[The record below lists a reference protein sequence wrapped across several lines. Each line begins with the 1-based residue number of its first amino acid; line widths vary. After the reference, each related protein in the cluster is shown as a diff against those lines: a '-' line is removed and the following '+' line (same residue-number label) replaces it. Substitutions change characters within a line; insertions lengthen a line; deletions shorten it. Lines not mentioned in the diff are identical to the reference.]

1 MNLRLK
7 MIKEQRIGVL
17 LLLIIICILELL
29 IHRNALISSIFENN
43 NATPFQFVEEINEQ
57 NFKVKDKKDKFIEP
71 FNPTDYNSE
80 DWQNLG
86 FSKKQAEVIINYKA
100 MLGGKFTSK
109 EQLKSCYVI
118 SEEMY
123 AKIYPFLLLPENGFN
138 ETTTNSSKV
147 KKYRLLTFDPNTY
160 NVNDWMRIGFSEK
173 QAESIIRYKNSIG
186 GKFKSKKDLKK
197 CYVISTV
204 KYNELESYIKLPSQ
218 NIENASNIKV
228 LQISNEK
235 KDINTASFKD
245 INSIIENEIIT
256 KRILSFRKGL
266 GGFVSMEQIKDVYDI
281 TSEMVSRIFDSF
293 VLNPSQ
299 VLKINLQTAS
309 EEDLHKHIYLR
320 KYKNKIIEARN
331 KKKDPLRIITESDP
345 KYHFIILYLVK

>member
-43 NATPFQFVEEINEQ
+43 NAILFQFVEEINDQ
-57 NFKVKDKKDKFIEP
+57 NSKEKDKKDKFIEP

-86 FSKKQAEVIINYKA
+86 FSKKQAEVIINYKV

-123 AKIYPFLLLPENGFN
+123 AKISPFLLLPENGFN

-147 KKYRLLTFDPNTY
+147 KKYRLVSFDPNTY

-186 GKFKSKKDLKK
+186 GKFKSKEDLKK

-204 KYNELESYIKLPSQ
+204 KYHELESYIKLLSQ
-218 NIENASNIKV
+218 NIENTSNIKE

-235 KDINTASFKD
+235 KDINIASFND
-245 INSIIENEIIT
+245 INSVIENEIIT

-281 TSEMVSRIFDSF
+281 TSEMVSKIFDSF
-293 VLNPSQ
+293 VLDPSQ

-331 KKKDPLRIITESDP
+331 KKKDPLLVIIESDP
-345 KYHFIILYLVK
+345 KYHYIIQYLVK

>member
-80 DWQNLG
+80 DWQSLG

-123 AKIYPFLLLPENGFN
+123 AKISPFLLLPENGFN

-147 KKYRLLTFDPNTY
+147 KKYRLVSFDPNTY
-160 NVNDWMRIGFSEK
+160 KVNDWVQIGFSEK
-173 QAESIIRYKNSIG
+173 QAESIIRYKNAIG
-186 GKFKSKKDLKK
+186 GKFESKEDLKK

-204 KYNELESYIKLPSQ
+204 KYHELESYIKLPSQ
-218 NIENASNIKV
+218 NIENTSNIKI

-235 KDINTASFKD
+235 KDINTASFND
-245 INSIIENEIIT
+245 INSVIENEIIT

-293 VLNPSQ
+293 VLDPSQ

-309 EEDLHKHIYLR
+309 EEDLYKHIYLR

-331 KKKDPLRIITESDP
+331 KKKDPLRVINESDP
-345 KYHFIILYLVK
+345 KYQFIIQYLVK

>member
-17 LLLIIICILELL
+17 LLLLIICILELL

-123 AKIYPFLLLPENGFN
+123 AKMYPILLLTENGLN

-186 GKFKSKKDLKK
+186 GKFKSKEDLKK

-204 KYNELESYIKLPSQ
+204 KYQELESYIKLPSQ
-218 NIENASNIKV
+218 NIENTSNIKV
-228 LQISNEK
+228 LQIFNEK
-235 KDINTASFKD
+235 KDINTASFND
-245 INSIIENEIIT
+245 INSVIENEIIT

-281 TSEMVSRIFDSF
+281 TSEMVSKIFDSF

-331 KKKDPLRIITESDP
+331 KKKDPLRVITESDP
-345 KYHFIILYLVK
+345 KYHFIIQYLVK

>member
-123 AKIYPFLLLPENGFN
+123 AKMYPFLLLPENGLN

-186 GKFKSKKDLKK
+186 GKFKSKEDLKK

-204 KYNELESYIKLPSQ
+204 KYHELESYIKLPSQ
-218 NIENASNIKV
+218 NIENTSNIKV

-235 KDINTASFKD
+235 KDINTASFND
-245 INSIIENEIIT
+245 INSVIENEIIT

-281 TSEMVSRIFDSF
+281 TSEMVSKIFDSF
-293 VLNPSQ
+293 VLDPTQ

>member
-43 NATPFQFVEEINEQ
+43 NANPFHFVEEINDQ
-57 NFKVKDKKDKFIEP
+57 NSKEKDNNDKLIEP
-71 FNPTDYNSE
+71 FNPTDYNTE
-80 DWQNLG
+80 DWQSLG

-123 AKIYPFLLLPENGFN
+123 AKISPFLLLPENGFN

-160 NVNDWMRIGFSEK
+160 KVNDWVQIGFSEK
-173 QAESIIRYKNSIG
+173 QAESIIRYKNAIG
-186 GKFKSKKDLKK
+186 GKFKSKEDLKK

-204 KYNELESYIKLPSQ
+204 KYHELESHIKLPSQ
-218 NIENASNIKV
+218 NIENTSNIKI

-235 KDINTASFKD
+235 KDINTASFND
-245 INSIIENEIIT
+245 INSVIENEIIT

-281 TSEMVSRIFDSF
+281 TSEMVSKIFDSF
-293 VLNPSQ
+293 VLDPTQ

-331 KKKDPLRIITESDP
+331 EKQDPLRVITESDP
-345 KYHFIILYLVK
+345 KYHFIIQYLVK

>member
-123 AKIYPFLLLPENGFN
+123 AKMYPFLLLSENGLN

-147 KKYRLLTFDPNTY
+147 KKYRLLIFDPNTY

-173 QAESIIRYKNSIG
+173 QAESIIRYKNAIG
-186 GKFKSKKDLKK
+186 GKFKFKEDIKK

-204 KYNELESYIKLPSQ
+204 KYHELESYIKLPSQ
-218 NIENASNIKV
+218 NIENTSNLKV

-235 KDINTASFKD
+235 KDINTASFND
-245 INSIIENEIIT
+245 INSVIENEIIT

-266 GGFVSMEQIKDVYDI
+266 GGFVSKEQIKDVYDI
-281 TSEMVSRIFDSF
+281 TSEMVSKIFESF

-331 KKKDPLRIITESDP
+331 KKKDPLLVINESDP
-345 KYHFIILYLVK
+345 KYHFIIQYLVK

>member
-186 GKFKSKKDLKK
+186 GKFKSKEDLKK

-204 KYNELESYIKLPSQ
+204 KYQELESYIKLPSQ
-218 NIENASNIKV
+218 NIENTSNIKV

-235 KDINTASFKD
+235 KDINTASFND
-245 INSIIENEIIT
+245 INSVIENEIIT

-281 TSEMVSRIFDSF
+281 TSEMVSKIFESF

-331 KKKDPLRIITESDP
+331 KKKDPLRVITESDP

>member
-186 GKFKSKKDLKK
+186 GKFKSKEDLKK

-204 KYNELESYIKLPSQ
+204 KYQELESYIKLPSQ
-218 NIENASNIKV
+218 NIENTSNIKV

-235 KDINTASFKD
+235 KDINTASFND
-245 INSIIENEIIT
+245 INSVIENEIIT

-281 TSEMVSRIFDSF
+281 TSEMVSKIFDSF

-331 KKKDPLRIITESDP
+331 KKKDPLRVITESDP
-345 KYHFIILYLVK
+345 KYHFIIQYLVK